1 MRPPELAPN
10 HSHARDF
17 TGCRQFLQETSPT
30 ALELR
35 HQHPDQQIFA
45 PPAAVASR
53 DAHPGACVIF
63 ALQASPSLESG
74 RPIRPRRAPL
84 PPPPNHDRAIC
95 PSPDTPPRRRE
106 DALGVGGCG
115 SRAGYRAPPSPVP
128 REKTTARRRH
138 GLQGDS
144 CALLWASWEHDDVDA
159 ANAEFVEKCLAP
171 PFAYRVAAFEMF
183 ESRAAEQTLSVRCGC
198 CSTYRADGTT
208 ATVCVTR
215 GRAVLTF

>member
-1 MRPPELAPN
+1 MGTAALGPVPGARERHRLRLWTSPLACRLVSSASCRPSLPSAPRRVRGHARSSFWSASVSEKSRLEYAATCACRAVVRPPELAPN

-95 PSPDTPPRRRE
+95 PSPAAPPRRRRHAKGGGLRLKGWLPSAPQPRAARE
-106 DALGVGGCG
+106 DD
-115 SRAGYRAPPSPVP
+115 RTPPPRAP
-128 REKTTARRRH
+128 R
-138 GLQGDS
+138 
-144 CALLWASWEHDDVDA
+144 
-159 ANAEFVEKCLAP
+159 
-171 PFAYRVAAFEMF
+171 
-183 ESRAAEQTLSVRCGC
+183 
-198 CSTYRADGTT
+198 
-208 ATVCVTR
+208 
-215 GRAVLTF
+215 